1 SYLYFSDMVSNHV
14 AESFYACRFF
24 SLGVPMYAC
33 RSKKTASAI
42 ISRQSPACR
51 KILFR
56 QAELPAESRELKV
69 ELTKNIHK
77 EFNQTVEYS
86 AD

>member
-1 SYLYFSDMVSNHV
+1 SDMVSNHV

-24 SLGVPMYAC
+24 SLGVPMYAY

-56 QAELPAESRELKV
+56 QAEQCGDSKLLLSTILW
-69 ELTKNIHK
+69 
-77 EFNQTVEYS
+77 Y
-86 AD
+86 